1 MIKIFTNVITRK
13 SYDANGDLFPD
24 GLPRIFFNGSDT
36 VAWQLCSATPDI
48 ANESGQKPEDV
59 WTPYTGYGEYSAIG
73 AFLTADG
80 DYVKRMRG
88 TLTADVSSGSVAS
101 VSANIPGATL
111 ATIPETGTITL
122 FATTGEMETIEYT
135 ERAIANEN
143 VQFTIATGTTL
154 EHSYA
159 NGGTMDAVQS
169 VLMQSSLDTQNSDVA
184 NGLFAFQITAYSR
197 KLHDALAYANT
208 KQLDVAGLELA
219 IFNVDT
225 ENSEVVDLERFDID
239 TFSIRSGI
247 ADTNMEAQV
256 TPERENEAIT
266 IMKTLLAS
274 GMELQFSAD
283 GQTNWHSEQSTTDPF
298 DLYYRFRNTA
308 AGGTWSAP
316 VMLPDGSKA
325 KVWAEGTD
333 EEVEALGGEHS
344 AKTYASLLAHRFN
357 NIDGGTA
364 SSIYLPDQNIDGGD
378 SSDEL

>member
-1 MIKIFTNVITRK
+1 MIKIFTNVVTRK

-24 GLPRIFFNGSDT
+24 GLPRIFHNGSD
-36 VAWQLCSATPDI
+36 VVKWQLCSATPDI
-48 ANESGQKPEDV
+48 AEETGQKPEDV
-59 WTPYTGYGEYSAIG
+59 WPKCTDYADYQAIG

-80 DYVKRMRG
+80 DYIKRMPG
-88 TLTADVSSGSVAS
+88 TLTANVNSGAVAS
-101 VSANIPGATL
+101 ISANIPGASL
-111 ATIPETGTITL
+111 ATIPEEGTVTL
-122 FATTGEMETIEYT
+122 FTTSGDMEVVEYT
-135 ERAIANEN
+135 DVAVANEN
-143 VQFTIATGTTL
+143 CQFTIASGTTL
-154 EHSYA
+154 EHSYVQ
-159 NGGTMDAVQS
+159 GGMMDVAQS
-169 VLMQSSLDTQNSDVA
+169 VLMQATLDTVNSDVST
-184 NGLFAFQITAYSR
+184 GLFVFQVTASSR

-219 IFNVDT
+219 IFNIDT
-225 ENSEVVDLERFDID
+225 ENNEVVDLERFDID
-239 TFSIRSGI
+239 TFSIRNGI
-247 ADTNMEAQV
+247 ADTSMEAQV
-256 TPERENEAIT
+256 PPQRESEAVT
-266 IMKTLLAS
+266 VMKTLLAS

-283 GQTNWHSEQSTTDPF
+283 GETGWHPEQSTADPF
-298 DLYYRFRNTA
+298 DLYYRFRNAA

-357 NIDGGTA
+357 NIDGGNA

>member
-1 MIKIFTNVITRK
+1 MIKIFTNVVTRK

-24 GLPRIFFNGSDT
+24 GLPRIFYNGSDT
-36 VAWQLCSATPDI
+36 VAWQLCSSTPDI
-48 ANESGQKPEDV
+48 ADESGQKPETL
-59 WTPYTGYGEYSAIG
+59 WTKYTGYGEYSAIG
-73 AFLTADG
+73 AFLTADQ
-80 DYVKRMRG
+80 DFIKRMPG
-88 TLTADVSSGSVAS
+88 TLTANVNSGAVAS
-101 VSANIPGATL
+101 ISANIPGATL
-111 ATIPETGTITL
+111 ATIPEEGTITL
-122 FATTGEMETIEYT
+122 FTTSGDMEIIEYT
-135 ERAIANEN
+135 AVAVSNEN
-143 VQFTIATGTTL
+143 CQFTIASGTTL
-154 EHSYA
+154 EHSYVQ
-159 NGGTMDAVQS
+159 GGMMDVAQS
-169 VLMQSSLDTQNSDVA
+169 VLMQATLDTVNSDVA

-219 IFNVDT
+219 IFNIDT
-225 ENSEVVDLERFDID
+225 ENNEVVDLERFDID

-247 ADTNMEAQV
+247 ADTSMEAQV
-256 TPERENEAIT
+256 TPEKESEAVIV
-266 IMKTLLAS
+266 MKTLLAS
-274 GMELQFSAD
+274 GMELQFSLD
-283 GQTNWHSEQSTTDPF
+283 GTNWHSEQSTTDPF

-316 VMLPDGSKA
+316 VMLPDGSRA

-357 NIDGGTA
+357 NIDGGNA

>member
-1 MIKIFTNVITRK
+1 MIKIFTNVVTRK

-24 GLPRIFFNGSDT
+24 GLPRIFFNGSE
-36 VAWQLCSATPDI
+36 VVQWQLVASSPDI
-48 ANESGQKPEDV
+48 AEETGQKPEDI
-59 WTPYTGYGEYSAIG
+59 WPKYTGFADYSAIG
-73 AFLTADG
+73 AFLTADT
-80 DYVKRMRG
+80 DFIKRMPG
-88 TLTADVSSGSVAS
+88 TLTANVNSGAVAS
-101 VSANIPGATL
+101 ISANIPGASL
-111 ATIPETGTITL
+111 ATIPEEGTVTL
-122 FATTGEMETIEYT
+122 FTTSGDMEVIEYT
-135 ERAIANEN
+135 DVAVANEN
-143 VQFTIATGTTL
+143 CQFTIASGTTL
-154 EHSYA
+154 EHSYVQ
-159 NGGTMDAVQS
+159 GGMMDVAQS
-169 VLMQSSLDTQNSDVA
+169 VLMQATLDTQNSDVA
-184 NGLFAFQITAYSR
+184 NGLFAFSITAYSR

-219 IFNVDT
+219 IFNIDT
-225 ENSEVVDLERFDID
+225 ENNEVVDLERFDID

-247 ADTNMEAQV
+247 ADTSMDAQV
-256 TPERENEAIT
+256 TPERESEAVT
-266 IMKTLLAS
+266 VMKALLAS

-283 GQTNWHSEQSTTDPF
+283 GQTDWHSEQSTTDPF

-357 NIDGGTA
+357 NIDGGNA